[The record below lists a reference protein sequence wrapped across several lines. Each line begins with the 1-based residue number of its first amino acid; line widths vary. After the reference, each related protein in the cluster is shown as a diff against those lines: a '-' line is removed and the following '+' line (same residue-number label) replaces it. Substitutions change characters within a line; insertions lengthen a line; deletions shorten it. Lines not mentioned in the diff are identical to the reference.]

1 MDPELFVLK
10 LEQAIKNTFVG
21 FVVAI
26 LSVVIAG
33 AMIFYIALM
42 ISFNNIFLSLFLFGL
57 LLIIHYIG
65 KQVRKKINDSE
76 LQ

>member
-26 LSVVIAG
+26 ISVVIAG

-42 ISFNNIFLSLFLFGL
+42 ISFDNIFLSLFLFGL

-65 KQVRKKINDSE
+65 KQIRKEINDSE

>member
-26 LSVVIAG
+26 ISVVIAG

-42 ISFNNIFLSLFLFGL
+42 ISFDNIFLSLFLFGL